1 MMRERYRRLTVL
13 AITVALTSAI
23 GALSRRTLAQGGSE
37 HTAAPSTNG
46 TAREAIVGEAV
57 STKRASS
64 TSPAKE
70 TPDSRT
76 SRASMTTSETELRRA
91 PPARCAG
98 SLRLVGSV
106 VNTTRPERSLAALR
120 VGSGTHLV
128 RVGSNI
134 GALTLVALR
143 PTRAYLQQADGA
155 VCELRVSP
163 NMSAPAVASE
173 KPKAK
178 KKKKKSKRTRFD
190 AAELNAGVRQ
200 IGPQTF
206 VVSRGLLKKA
216 LGSPRALRRSARFR
230 PKKENGRTTGLELL
244 RIRKNSPLKH
254 LGLQK
259 GDVLQKLNGHPLGT
273 PDGAL
278 QALSVMKTQGRFS
291 LAVSRGGSAQ
301 TLSYIVN

>member
-1 MMRERYRRLTVL
+1 MMRERYRSLLVL
-13 AITVALTSAI
+13 AIAVVLTSAL
-23 GALSRRTLAQGGSE
+23 GAALRQKHVLAEGRPRRVASPRAE
-37 HTAAPSTNG
+37 A
-46 TAREAIVGEAV
+46 TARNSVASKAV
-57 STKRASS
+57 R
-64 TSPAKE
+64 
-70 TPDSRT
+70 TPDAREPLQTEET
-76 SRASMTTSETELRRA
+76 SLRRA

-106 VNTTRPERSLAALR
+106 VNATRPERSLAAVR
-120 VGSGTHLV
+120 IGSATHLV

-134 GALTLVALR
+134 GALELLALR
-143 PTRAYLQQADGA
+143 PTRAYLRQADGV
-155 VCELRVSP
+155 VCELPVAP
-163 NMSAPAVASE
+163 TMGAPTAASA
-173 KPKAK
+173 KPKAVK
-178 KKKKKSKRTRFD
+178 KKRGKHTRLD
-190 AAELNAGVRQ
+190 AAELSAGVRQ
-200 IGPQTF
+200 IGPQTY
-206 VVSRGLLKKA
+206 VVSRSLLKKA

-291 LAVSRGGSAQ
+291 LAVTRGGSVQ